1 MGVEELEGEL
11 EKSWTYL
18 DMLAVSVALM
28 KATRV
33 RAKDW
38 HVALYEIRE
47 SLNPQ
52 ERELFDDIHFDTML
66 IDFGIIYSE
75 QVEAFLG
82 TMRRS
87 DCMSILGP
95 HYRKML
101 IEKDTKR
108 QLLEGNP
115 VLLEQHRETLQKI
128 ADMLDE
134 KLAITKKSS

>member
-1 MGVEELEGEL
+1 MGVEKLEGEL
-11 EKSWTYL
+11 EKPWTYL

-33 RAKDW
+33 HAKDW

-52 ERELFDDIHFDTML
+52 ERELFDDIYFDTIH
-66 IDFGIIYSE
+66 IDLGMVYSE

-87 DCMSILGP
+87 GCMSILGP

-101 IEKDTKR
+101 IEEDAKHQILD
-108 QLLEGNP
+108 GNP
-115 VLLEQHRETLQKI
+115 ELLAQHRDVLQKI
-128 ADMLDE
+128 ADALDE
-134 KLAITKKSS
+134 KLAITKKSP